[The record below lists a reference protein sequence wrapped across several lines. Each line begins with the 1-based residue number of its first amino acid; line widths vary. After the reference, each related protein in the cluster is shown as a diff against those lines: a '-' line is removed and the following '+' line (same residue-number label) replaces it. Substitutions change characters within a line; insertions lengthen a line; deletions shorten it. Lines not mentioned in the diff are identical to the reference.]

1 MITTKIIPPA
11 EGAYAYPL
19 LIKQLLLSGVR
30 YEPGREIV
38 YADKLRYILV
48 RATQPC
54 HRHGRAPP
62 ATRCSGCCCC

>member
-1 MITTKIIPPA
+1 MMATKIIPPA

-38 YADKLRYILV
+38 YADKLRY
-48 RATQPC
+48 T
-54 HRHGRAPP
+54 
-62 ATRCSGCCCC
+62 TRRSTSGFANWPTP